1 MNVPATESSRA
12 CAGCR
17 QREDREALLRF
28 VAGGQPPQLA
38 PDIRRRAPGR
48 GVSVHPR
55 YRCVEAAVKSG
66 ALRRGLGLT
75 ADSGTEVSARQLSQ
89 TAADQYKRRATGLLH
104 AGHRARKLALGTEA
118 VRFALSNADAK
129 NARTERT
136 GRNGR
141 NGNGAST
148 APSSN
153 GGLHALLI
161 AEDAEGSREELAR
174 AAERLGA
181 RCLVWSKKEEL
192 GRLFGRAMLSIVGV
206 LDAGIATELRHVVR
220 CAAELAEDA

>member
-1 MNVPATESSRA
+1 MNVPATESNRA

-17 QREDREALLRF
+17 QRDDREALLRF
-28 VAGGQPPQLA
+28 VADGNPPQLA

-55 YRCVEAAVKSG
+55 YRCVDAAVRSG
-66 ALRRGLGLT
+66 ALRRAFGLQ
-75 ADSGTEVSARQLSQ
+75 ADVSARELSQ
-89 TAADQYKRRATGLLH
+89 SAANQYDRRAHGLLL
-104 AGHRARKLALGTEA
+104 AAQRARKLVLGPEATRNALA
-118 VRFALSNADAK
+118 
-129 NARTERT
+129 
-136 GRNGR
+136 
-141 NGNGAST
+141 AST
-148 APSSN
+148 VQ
-153 GGLHALLI
+153 ALLI
-161 AEDAEGSREELAR
+161 AEDAEGSREELTR

-181 RCLVWSKKEEL
+181 RCFVWSNKEDL